1 MIDRSRRRR
10 PHGGGIG
17 ATSRELDASQGRVPE
32 AATLLGLGELARR
45 RRWHL
50 RLWTRAADPAT
61 IGVMIGVRVRG
72 RLKVLRGRWPAG
84 SGARVVARALSAPV
98 RRGLVRLRVEG
109 IENLPSEGPAII
121 AANHLSFFDSVLLLF
136 ALPRRVYAL
145 GKAEYTER
153 RITRWL
159 FCGAGMIP
167 VRREHPGDL
176 AGAFDQARAV
186 LDAGGVLA
194 IFPEGTRSRDG
205 QLHRGHSGAAH
216 LALETGAPLIPIG
229 IIGTDQILPTGARL
243 VRPFRRATLRI
254 GKPIWPAVSGFTKST
269 KRARRTTTDQ
279 LMVEIRRLSE
289 QQYINDYTPLAMR
302 PVAG

>member
-1 MIDRSRRRR
+1 M
-10 PHGGGIG
+10 
-17 ATSRELDASQGRVPE
+17 
-32 AATLLGLGELARR
+32 
-45 RRWHL
+45 
-50 RLWTRAADPAT
+50 
-61 IGVMIGVRVRG
+61 
-72 RLKVLRGRWPAG
+72 
-84 SGARVVARALSAPV
+84 VARIVARLLTVPA

-109 IENLPSEGPAII
+109 AANLPPDGPAII

-167 VRREHPGDL
+167 IRREQPADL
-176 AGAFDQARAV
+176 SGAFDQAREV

-216 LALETGAPLIPIG
+216 LALETGAPLVPVG
-229 IIGTDQILPTGARL
+229 IIGTDHILPTGARF
-243 VRPFRRATLRI
+243 VRPFRRATLRV
-254 GKPIWPAVSGFTKST
+254 GAPIWPRARGYTRST
-269 KRARRTTTDQ
+269 NRARRAITDQ
-279 LMVEIRRLSE
+279 LMGEIRRLSE
-289 QQYINDYTPLAMR
+289 QSYVDDYAPLPVH